1 MHLPNG
7 KALWWTWSVSVV
19 VLALVLMSATTAR
32 SGKLTGPDLIVR
44 SDVLSHQ
51 WVVRDENLS
60 STLCSVQEGEVT
72 PGLRRLIRFTVMT
85 PNVGD
90 TDIALGDP
98 NAHVAANDGFY
109 ESATCHNHY
118 HFRHYAKY
126 ELIDPATGFV
136 WRAAKRGFCM
146 LDTDPNP
153 AAIFGQPPRNPRF
166 RSCGRVGIPGNQ
178 GISAGWA
185 DTYRFLLGGQYFI
198 LDGGDNQPVVPSG
211 NYIIRVTVNPA
222 YTPVAGEPCRAAD
235 PLHPG
240 QCHQLTES
248 NYE

>member
-98 NAHVAANDGFY
+98 NAHVAANDGLY
-109 ESATCHNHY
+109 EFATCHQHY

-146 LDTDPNP
+146 LDTDPT
-153 AAIFGQPPRNPRF
+153 RRF
-166 RSCGRVGIPGNQ
+166 SDSRR
-178 GISAGWA
+178 A
-185 DTYRFLLGGQYFI
+185 
-198 LDGGDNQPVVPSG
+198 
-211 NYIIRVTVNPA
+211 IRVFAAAAPSA
-222 YTPVAGEPCRAAD
+222 CQAIRASAPDGPTPNRSSSAANTSCSTAATASRKSRRA
-235 PLHPG
+235 PTSSG
-240 QCHQLTES
+240 S
-248 NYE
+248 R